1 MFKISGK
8 QYFGAVWQNGKC
20 IAHFNRGVALTND
33 PEAAKA
39 LADMGYVVEGEA
51 DGAEPA
57 VEPKTTEDAETE
69 GGEQPRRS
77 PRKKSE

>member
-51 DGAEPA
+51 DG
-57 VEPKTTEDAETE
+57 EPKTTEDAETE

-77 PRKKSE
+77 SRKKSE